1 MFEKQGW
8 EARVEEAAQK
18 LNLQW
23 YKNEDRYSDG
33 DIEDD
38 IIKYIAQYE
47 PEDYDKAVCE
57 HLDWAVYYHLTN
69 VRRNLLNW
77 YPFQKEASV
86 LEIGAGCGALT
97 GLLCDKCKKVTAVE
111 LSKRRATAAQ
121 LRCREK
127 DNLEVI
133 VGNLNDIEF
142 GEKFD
147 YITLIGVLEYQGTYT
162 DSASPYKDFLV
173 KIKSLLKDDGKLL
186 VAIENKYGVKY
197 WCGAGEDHTG
207 VPFDGLN
214 QYKLGGQKTRTFAR
228 EELTELLKESGY
240 TNCFFYYPM
249 PDYKLPTVVYSD
261 QYKPRNEN
269 LENAAPY
276 YIPSDETL
284 LIREKG
290 LYRDIVKNN
299 VFPFF
304 ANSFLVECSS
314 SLLDQGEEEKVIFAV
329 LNSRRQKEYRL
340 GTLIKN
346 SGKVVKFPLENTA
359 NNHFLLSQ
367 ILDNM
372 EEIRSRGLKTLPY
385 RVNQQNELEMDFVKL
400 PLLENYFRDALSKGD
415 EEEIWDLWDGILE
428 KIDVSSE
435 EAEQDQCII
444 YELKL
449 DQYQGNQKYG
459 KILRKGYVDMVPKN
473 CFVDGDELLWF
484 DQEWTLDYIPVKFV
498 LYRAMVEVYTAMPEM
513 ENLIPAT
520 EFIKHYK
527 MEECLDA
534 FIELNQLFLDMVM
547 NPYYVEIL
555 MERNNKHVFRKN
567 VLKLL

>member
-162 DSASPYKDFLV
+162 DSDSPYKDFLV

-240 TNCFFYYPM
+240 ANCFFYYPM

-340 GTLIKN
+340 GT
-346 SGKVVKFPLENTA
+346 
-359 NNHFLLSQ
+359 
-367 ILDNM
+367 
-372 EEIRSRGLKTLPY
+372 
-385 RVNQQNELEMDFVKL
+385 
-400 PLLENYFRDALSKGD
+400 
-415 EEEIWDLWDGILE
+415 
-428 KIDVSSE
+428 
-435 EAEQDQCII
+435 
-444 YELKL
+444 
-449 DQYQGNQKYG
+449 
-459 KILRKGYVDMVPKN
+459 
-473 CFVDGDELLWF
+473 
-484 DQEWTLDYIPVKFV
+484 
-498 LYRAMVEVYTAMPEM
+498 
-513 ENLIPAT
+513 
-520 EFIKHYK
+520 
-527 MEECLDA
+527 
-534 FIELNQLFLDMVM
+534 
-547 NPYYVEIL
+547 
-555 MERNNKHVFRKN
+555 
-567 VLKLL
+567 